1 VKALRIIGK
10 FLKYAL
16 LTFLIIIILGLTAT
30 YVFQDKIIS
39 LTFNEINKHLATKIE
54 IDPKVNLSIFDKFP
68 EISIEIKNVRIQE
81 AIPGS
86 TDKLATLK
94 NLYFTF
100 DAFDFI
106 QGKYVINKI
115 YAESG
120 DINIKIDK
128 DGNPNYNIL
137 KADTTA
143 ENNISFNLEKL
154 IIQDVLFNYVNNS
167 INQHHSV
174 YIDEANSSLSL
185 KDRIYNIGLKGDLL
199 IHNIRI
205 EENEYLKNKPISIN
219 SSFEYHEDN
228 YLFKIHPSIIK
239 VEGSEFN
246 LAGFYQ
252 GDDKKEID
260 LKFTAQKST
269 ISTLISLLPE
279 KISRELSVYKSSG
292 NVFFETTVKGYI
304 TPDDNPQVIVNFG
317 FANASF
323 YHPDFG
329 KKIQNANLKGIYS
342 NGDLRKPKSS
352 FISLTDISAVFHGK
366 KFEGDFNL
374 ENFDDPFLK
383 FHINGGIDVASFLEF
398 YPSNKISDASG
409 SIDFNFSFE
418 GKSNDLKTKAGQ
430 EKVTAAG
437 NVFLKDLN
445 FILTSHKIN
454 CKNINGN
461 FDFDKNNVLI
471 QQLSGLVGKSSFDI
485 SGSFKNFFSKMIFDK
500 DQLIVEAKLK
510 SNFIDLNEILAVFG
524 SENTTNTNSNSIDS
538 TNKKS
543 FNLSDYR
550 FKINCDVKRI
560 QYERLTAKNVTG
572 SIDFN
577 QPLAIINDFSFNAA
591 GGKVQFNTFLHFNKL
606 DQIEVNTKAH
616 LSNIYLD
623 SVFYICENFKQDFL
637 THKNVKGQF
646 TGDIKSFFIID
657 KNMEINTPSL
667 VATIDAS
674 ILNGELNNFE
684 PMKKMSRLIDE
695 KQLENIKFS
704 EIKNKIHIEK
714 SVIVIPEMEIK
725 SNISNITVLGT
736 HTFDQHIDYSLTVPL
751 KNFKKKP
758 KTDKDEA
765 FGAIEEV
772 KKGNTLIFVTI
783 KGTTD
788 NYKVAYD
795 KKRTGNKIKNDLAK
809 ERKEV
814 EQLFKI
820 KKPAAEIENSSDPA
834 EFEYFDF

>member
-1 VKALRIIGK
+1 MKALRIIWK

-30 YVFQDKIIS
+30 YFFQDKIIN

-68 EISIEIKNVRIQE
+68 EISIEIKNVRVLE

-86 TDKLATLK
+86 KDNLATLK

-120 DINIKIDK
+120 SITIKINEE
-128 DGNPNYNIL
+128 GYPNYNIL
-137 KADTTA
+137 KADTTS
-143 ENNISFNLEKL
+143 ESNISFNLEKI
-154 IIQDVLFNYVNNS
+154 IIQDVLFNYINPS
-167 INQHHSV
+167 INQHHTV
-174 YIDEANSSLSL
+174 YIEEANSSLSL
-185 KDRIYNIGLKGDLL
+185 NDKIYYIGLKGDLL
-199 IHNIRI
+199 VHTIGIDQ
-205 EENEYLKNKPISIN
+205 NEYLKNKPISIN
-219 SSFEYHEDN
+219 SSFEYHEDS

-252 GDDKKEID
+252 GDEKKEID
-260 LKFTAQKST
+260 IKFTAKKST

-279 KISRELSVYKSSG
+279 KVSRELSVYKSSG
-292 NVFFETTVKGYI
+292 NVFFETSVKGFI
-304 TPDDNPQVIVNFG
+304 SSKENPQVKVNFG
-317 FANASF
+317 FSNASF

-329 KKIQNANLKGIYS
+329 KKIENATLKGEYS
-342 NGDLRKPKSS
+342 NGKLRNQKSS
-352 FISLTDISAVFHGK
+352 FVSLKDISATFHGK

-374 ENFDDPFLK
+374 ENFEDPYLK
-383 FHINGGIDVASFLEF
+383 FHLLGGIDIASFLEF
-398 YPSNKISDASG
+398 YPSDKISTASG
-409 SIDFNFSFE
+409 SVDFNFSFE

-430 EKVTAAG
+430 EKVNAEG
-437 NVFLKDLN
+437 NVLLKEINFLLN
-445 FILTSHKIN
+445 SPKIN
-454 CKNINGN
+454 CRNINGS
-461 FDFDKNNVLI
+461 FDFDKNNVII
-471 QQLSGLVGKSSFDI
+471 QQLSGSVGKSFFDI

-500 DQLIVEAKLK
+500 DRMIVEAKL
-510 SNFIDLNEILAVFG
+510 SSSFIDLDEILSVFG
-524 SENTTNTNSNSIDS
+524 SSKKTSSIKEDTATS
-538 TNKKS
+538 SS
-543 FNLSDYR
+543 FKVSDYR
-550 FKINCDVKRI
+550 FKIDCKIKRL
-560 QYERLTAKNVTG
+560 QYERLTARNITG
-572 SIDFN
+572 SVDFN
-577 QPLAIINDFSFNAA
+577 QPLAMINDCSFNTA
-591 GGKVQFNTFLHFNKL
+591 GGTVKFNTFLHLTKN
-606 DQIEVNTKAH
+606 DQIEVNTKAT
-616 LSNIYLD
+616 LNNIYLD
-623 SVFYICENFKQDFL
+623 SVFYISENFNQEFL
-637 THKNVKGQF
+637 THKNLKGQF
-646 TGDIKSFFIID
+646 NGDIKSFFILD
-657 KNMEINTPSL
+657 KNKEIIAPSV

-714 SVIVIPEMEIK
+714 SVVVIPEMEIK
-725 SNISNITVLGT
+725 SNISNISVLGT
-736 HTFDQHIDYSLTVPL
+736 HSFDQKIDYSLTIPL

-772 KKGNTLIFVTI
+772 KTGSTLIFVTV

-788 NYKVAYD
+788 DYKVAYD
-795 KKRTGNKIKNDLAK
+795 KKRTGNKIKGDLAK
-809 ERKEV
+809 ERKEI
-814 EQLFKI
+814 EEIFKI
-820 KKPAAEIENSSDPA
+820 KKPTTEIKNSSDPA